1 MTAEEVVISAYQ
13 AFGAGD
19 MEALAE
25 LNHPECTYTFHAEH
39 ASGGTYHGFP
49 AFLEG
54 VLSKLNDAWPGFVPE
69 IDKVVC
75 QRNRCRCVLHMYCR
89 WWVKR

>member
-1 MTAEEVVISAYQ
+1 MTAEEVVMSAYQ

-39 ASGGTYHGFP
+39 ALGGTYHGFP

-69 IDKVVC
+69 IDKVVANETDAVSYTHL
-75 QRNRCRCVLHMYCR
+75 RAHET
-89 WWVKR
+89 

>member
-1 MTAEEVVISAYQ
+1 MTAEEVVMSAYQ

-39 ASGGTYHGFP
+39 ALGGTYHGFP
-49 AFLEG
+49 AFLTFH
-54 VLSKLNDAWPGFVPE
+54 STSR
-69 IDKVVC
+69 I
-75 QRNRCRCVLHMYCR
+75 RCVMLEQQR
-89 WWVKR
+89 RS